1 MSLEMPENI
10 WCISGLLF
18 HPLDL
23 MQFLKN
29 TYCLWIEN
37 KSQIECNRFFL
48 QQVLKYSSQFKLIF
62 WTICFLNILMLS
74 LLRQNMDYKLVLQWI
89 FLVAYCSHIS
99 ITPVPD
105 YLHRSL
111 SLCCSCYVNE
121 RIRDRGSW
129 ADLQVSPS
137 LGPAHTPLLLG
148 LGGSLYIYLA
158 LVGLEARILP
168 RS

>member
-1 MSLEMPENI
+1 MWLVMPENI
-10 WCISGLLF
+10 CCISGLLF
-18 HPLDL
+18 HPLNL
-23 MQFLKN
+23 LQFLKN

-48 QQVLKYSSQFKLIF
+48 PQVLRYSSQFKLIF
-62 WTICFLNILMLS
+62 WTICFLNILLLS

-105 YLHRSL
+105 YLHRSMP
-111 SLCCSCYVNE
+111 LCCSCYVNE
-121 RIRDRGSW
+121 RIRDRGSR

-137 LGPAHTPLLLG
+137 LGPAHTPLLG
-148 LGGSLYIYLA
+148 GGGSLYISGPSWIGSLK
-158 LVGLEARILP
+158 LQKN
-168 RS
+168 S